1 MPIQT
6 TVTIDFQFVDVEKD
20 PKFCRKRKHQV
31 AMFML
36 RAFLA
41 GAGYA
46 IFLPS
51 IWFYLDTYDD
61 VESWFLGLVVAVY
74 SIASMVSLPFV
85 GMFFDKTKRIKE
97 IVLVL
102 NGFEIIGSI
111 VYALLYSKWL
121 VFFGRMIAGF
131 GDGFFACANT
141 AVVYMYPIRSRT
153 GIFSLLQI
161 GWFLGLICSPLFYF
175 FLTMFASELN
185 NQCIIFGIL
194 PGAGMALLWILFE
207 FATIFYICNLTK
219 LKEHTEINHGHIGES
234 SICQTPSASQER
246 QSFVETLYQR
256 TASDVSQTKDNDCD
270 VAKPESIKELITQH
284 CSIELLSLF
293 FSELAFWSTV
303 TQFLVLLPLITEFDS
318 KWDKYIGIIFVL
330 GVMLLMF
337 VFLLIYKFGNK
348 TNVKDQHYVLIS
360 LLLTILSLILLMCEQ
375 IPKEKDLNSRF
386 SILLSACILIFS
398 AIPLNLSAVRSL
410 ATKLTPRSTQG
421 FTQGVLSCVSRVAL
435 SLGPILAG
443 LGLDH
448 RLKLSI
454 TNIVLCVVAFIWIVM
469 CLKRIKRKAN
479 LMQEIDS

>member
-6 TVTIDFQFVDVEKD
+6 TVTIDSYFFEVEND

-31 AMFML
+31 IMFML

-41 GAGYA
+41 GAAYS

-61 VESWFLGLVVAVY
+61 VESWFLGFVVAVY

-111 VYALLYSKWL
+111 VYALPYSKWL

-141 AVVYMYPIRSRT
+141 AVVHMYPVRSRT

-161 GWFLGLICSPLFYF
+161 GWFLGFICGPLFYF
-175 FLTMFASELN
+175 FLTMFASKLN

-194 PGAGMALLWILFE
+194 PGAGIALLWILFE
-207 FATIFYICNLTK
+207 FGTIFYICNLSK
-219 LKEHTEINHGHIGES
+219 HTEINHGES
-234 SICQTPSASQER
+234 SICQIPPASQER
-246 QSFVETLYQR
+246 MSFDETLYQR
-256 TASDVSQTKDNDCD
+256 TESDVSQTKYNDCD

-303 TQFLVLLPLITEFDS
+303 TQFLVLLPLITESDS

-330 GVMLLMF
+330 GVVLLMF
-337 VFLLIYKFGNK
+337 VFLLIYKFSNK
-348 TNVKDQHYVLIS
+348 TNVKDQLYVLIS

-375 IPKEKDLNSRF
+375 IPKEKDLKSRF

-398 AIPLNLSAVRSL
+398 AISLNLSAVRSL
-410 ATKLTPRSTQG
+410 ATKLTPRSMQG

-443 LGLDH
+443 LSLDH

-454 TNIVLCVVAFIWIVM
+454 TNIVLCVVAFIWIVL
-469 CLKRIKRKAN
+469 CLKRIKRKSN